1 MGFFDEDVDN
11 RCLQRETLDL
21 QAKAGRHRGDRAGIT
36 AAAATDIPVEGAH
49 GRMIPGSQVSRS
61 IVHQE
66 YPSNVGTR
74 EQRLLRVCQGRVDC
88 ERRSAM

>member
-1 MGFFDEDVDN
+1 MDN
-11 RCLQRETLDL
+11 RCLQRKTFDL
-21 QAKAGRHRGDRAGIT
+21 QAKAGRHRGDRADIT

-49 GRMIPGSQVSRS
+49 RRMILGSQVSRS

-66 YPSNVGTR
+66 YPWNVGTR

-88 ERRSAM
+88 ERRSAMR